1 MNGSVP
7 ASTVWWR
14 RRYAA
19 TRHRVNILNQGLTP
33 VDAVALLVVG
43 LVAGVVNAIVGSG
56 SLLTFPTLLAIGYP
70 PVVANVTNTVGMV
83 LGNLSGV
90 VGYRRELAGQRRRI
104 LELAGFAI
112 AGGLIGAVLLLAL
125 PQSVFRRV
133 VPVLIVIALVLVL
146 LQPRLSACMA
156 RRRARA
162 GSSWALR
169 GAVSATSVYGG
180 YFGAAMG
187 VIYIAIFSVFIED
200 DLQRMNALKNVISAI
215 VNGVAAV
222 VFVFF
227 AHVEWPAAALLA
239 ASGVVGGQI
248 GAAIGRRLPDGA
260 LRVAIVIA
268 GVAAVIK
275 LVF

>member
-1 MNGSVP
+1 M
-7 ASTVWWR
+7 T
-14 RRYAA
+14 
-19 TRHRVNILNQGLTP
+19 L

-70 PVVANVTNTVGMV
+70 PVVANVTNTIGLV
-83 LGNLSGV
+83 LGNVSGV
-90 VGYRRELAGQRRRI
+90 VGYRRELAGQGRRI
-104 LELAGFAI
+104 LELSGFAI

-133 VPVLIVIALVLVL
+133 VPILIVVAVVLVVV
-146 LQPRLSACMA
+146 QPRLSAYMA
-156 RRRARA
+156 RHRGRS

-169 GAVSATSVYGG
+169 GAVTATSVYGG

-187 VIYIAIFSVFIED
+187 VIYIAILSVFIED
-200 DLQRMNALKNVISAI
+200 ELQRINALKNVISAI

-222 VFVFF
+222 VFVVL
-227 AHVEWPAAALLA
+227 AHVEWPAVALLA
-239 ASGVVGGQI
+239 VSSVVGGQI
-248 GAAIGRRLPDGA
+248 GAAIGRRLPDGV
-260 LRVAIVIA
+260 LRVVIVVA

-275 LVF
+275 LAF

>member
-1 MNGSVP
+1 
-7 ASTVWWR
+7 
-14 RRYAA
+14 
-19 TRHRVNILNQGLTP
+19 LTL

-43 LVAGVVNAIVGSG
+43 LMAGVVNAIVGSG

-70 PVVANVTNTVGMV
+70 PVVANVTNTVGLV
-83 LGNLSGV
+83 LGNVSGV

-125 PQSVFRRV
+125 PQSVFRLV
-133 VPVLIVIALVLVL
+133 VPVLIVIAVVLVL
-146 LQPRLSACMA
+146 LQPRLSAYMA
-156 RRRARA
+156 RRRARS

-169 GAVSATSVYGG
+169 GAVGATSVYGG

-187 VIYIAIFSVFIED
+187 VLYIAIFSVFIED
-200 DLQRMNALKNVISAI
+200 DLQRINALKNVISAI

-227 AHVEWPAAALLA
+227 AHVEWPAVALLA